1 MQPHGI
7 ICERRQRCSRSRTYA
22 RMSAEALLVSVRAIH
37 LQVYIVRMGRT
48 NVDIDDELI
57 DRVMR
62 IHRVSTKREAVDL
75 ALRRLVAEP
84 MTREEALAM
93 QGTGWD
99 GDIELICG
107 ADDVPYGL
115 RAPEPAQRL
124 LCAFTGGARRTRGSP
139 RASGSP
145 VLGRHG

>member
-1 MQPHGI
+1 
-7 ICERRQRCSRSRTYA
+7 
-22 RMSAEALLVSVRAIH
+22 MSAEALLVIVAPYTFRCI
-37 LQVYIVRMGRT
+37 IVRMGRT

-62 IHRVSTKREAVDL
+62 IHRVSTKREAVDF

-99 GDIELICG
+99 GDIELIYG

-115 RAPEPAQRL
+115 RAPD
-124 LCAFTGGARRTRGSP
+124 
-139 RASGSP
+139 AS
-145 VLGRHG
+145 RNR